1 MNAPR
6 GKRRIAG
13 VALLGVGLCALTA
26 GAQEADRAE
35 APPTELAGM
44 KVTEHLDEQI
54 PLDLEFTDH
63 TGKKVKLGDYFDGK
77 RPVVLTLNYY
87 RCPMLC
93 GLMLNAAVDG
103 LKEIE
108 WTMGTDYR
116 TLTVSFEPNETYDL
130 ANLKRQNYLRD
141 YGRPEAGGG
150 WDFVVGEAEP
160 IKKLLDATGFPVRW
174 SESRSEWIHPACIML
189 LTPDGRMSRYL
200 YGVYYDPK
208 TLRLSLVEAS
218 EGKIGTTADQILL
231 WCYHYDAAEG
241 SYTLAAMRIGRA
253 GGILTAVVLGGF
265 LTFLWRRG
273 HHHPSLATAGAE
285 ETSNTSQ
292 S

>member
-1 MNAPR
+1 
-6 GKRRIAG
+6 
-13 VALLGVGLCALTA
+13 VAALVVLGLCLAPPPA
-26 GAQEADRAE
+26 AAQDADRIE
-35 APPTELAGM
+35 PPPADLEGM
-44 KVTEHLDEQI
+44 KVTEHLDEKI

-63 TGKKVKLGDYFDGK
+63 NGKPVKLSDYLDGQ
-77 RPVVLTLNYY
+77 RPVILTLNYY

-108 WTMGTDYR
+108 WTIGEEFGM
-116 TLTVSFEPNETYDL
+116 LTVSFDPIETYDL

-150 WDFVVGEAEP
+150 WDFLVGKSES
-160 IKKLLDATGFPVRW
+160 IDKLLDATGFPIRW
-174 SESRSEWIHPACIML
+174 NEGRSEWIHPACIMI
-189 LTPDGRMSRYL
+189 LTPDGRLSRYL

-218 EGKIGTTADQILL
+218 QGKIGSTVDQILL
-231 WCYHYDAAEG
+231 WCYHFDPQEG
-241 SYTLAAMRIGRA
+241 SYTLAAMRLARA
-253 GGILTAVVLGGF
+253 GGILTLIVLGSF
-265 LTFLWRRG
+265 LTFLWRRE
-273 HHHPSLATAGAE
+273 HRRRPAPAAAAE
-285 ETSNTSQ
+285 AKENTDSSQ